1 MVIFFKCHVYCMVL
15 NLRRFKR
22 RKKEKKG
29 SGKTREKD
37 IEEVEEIVE
46 KGDVKEEELVET

>member
-1 MVIFFKCHVYCMVL
+1 MVL

-29 SGKTREKD
+29 SGKTRKKD
-37 IEEVEEIVE
+37 IEAVEEIVE